1 MMFVVWSWLG
11 LDLIS
16 KLLLANDVVAL
27 GLSSL
32 VIIAWHLLYRYEIDV
47 NVKGK
52 SFYQNLE
59 DFP

>member
-11 LDLIS
+11 LDFIS
-16 KLLLANDVVAL
+16 KLLLANEVVAL

-32 VIIAWHLLYRYEIDV
+32 VIIAWHLLYRRQIDV